1 MGDSGGQNALAVE
14 YPHSIAQASVDEKG
28 RLKLPAEFLAF
39 LEAMGVTKVFITT
52 FDLRLA
58 RIYPMPVW
66 ESNEKLFAGAG
77 VNAGAAERLAFLAKV
92 YGGDAEID
100 KSGRVL
106 LPAKLRE
113 RGPRMVDGSS
123 TERPRGGSTFT
134 DTRIPGSMMRWRLK
148 PESWNTSCL
157 PAARIGRRLNWPSGY
172 WASGLRV

>member
-1 MGDSGGQNALAVE
+1 METEGKIPVAAE
-14 YPHSIAQASVDEKG
+14 PPHSIAQASVDEKG
-28 RLKLPAEFLAF
+28 RLKLPSEFLSY
-39 LEAMGVTKVFITT
+39 LEAIGVTKVFITT

-77 VNAGAAERLAFLAKV
+77 DNAAAAERLAFLAKV

-113 RGPRMVDGSS
+113 TLGLEKQPVWLDVYNGRINVVSKKIYDERMQLALA
-123 TERPRGGSTFT
+123 
-134 DTRIPGSMMRWRLK
+134 SMADDLK
-148 PESWNTSCL
+148 TL
-157 PAARIGRRLNWPSGY
+157 DKM
-172 WASGLRV
+172 GLR